1 MNMLRYAVVVASLT
15 LLAGC
20 AGLKPQANT
29 VTCETMIMKCHVPE
43 VPPAELEVIPPDA
56 PYDTK
61 LQIILNNC
69 LKIQQENELLR
80 KALEICK

>member
-1 MNMLRYAVVVASLT
+1 MSMSRYVAVIVSLI

-20 AGLKPQANT
+20 ASLKSQVNT
-29 VTCETMIMKCHVPE
+29 VTCETVIVKCNIPE
-43 VPPAELEVIPPDA
+43 IPPAELEAVPQDA

-69 LKIQQENELLR
+69 LKIQQENELLK
-80 KALEICK
+80 KALEICR